1 MCAPSLA
8 QTSASDLF
16 MKDRL
21 MRADKIISAIL
32 RPYWRMRRGL
42 TLGAQACV
50 LDETSRVL
58 LIKHGYRPGWHFPGG
73 GVEWGETV
81 EFALGRELHEET
93 GVELTA
99 PAELHGLFAN
109 FTAFPGDHVAL
120 FLVRAWRR
128 PAVPAA
134 NAEIIASAWYARDAL
149 PADTT
154 PAVGRRLAE
163 IFGGEVKRQDW

>member
-1 MCAPSLA
+1 
-8 QTSASDLF
+8 
-16 MKDRL
+16 
-21 MRADKIISAIL
+21 MRPDKIISAMF

-50 LDETSRVL
+50 LDGTSRVL

-109 FTAFPGDHVAL
+109 FAAFPGDHVAL
-120 FLVRAWRR
+120 FLVRQWCR

-134 NAEIIASAWYARDAL
+134 NAEIIASGWYARDAL
-149 PADTT
+149 PADAT

-163 IFGGEVKRQDW
+163 IFGDEVKRQQW